1 MSEGKIIVIEFPKMP
16 VRRGIYL
23 LPNLLT
29 TVALFAGF
37 YSIVATLKGMFDVA
51 AMVIFIAMVADSLD
65 GRVARMTNTQTA
77 FGAEY
82 DSISDMVSFGIA
94 PALLGYSWG
103 LISLGKIGWVVAF
116 IYVAA
121 TALRLARFNTQ
132 VGMADKRYFQGI
144 PCPAAAAIVAGFIW
158 VIEDNHLVADHILVI
173 LFALFM
179 LAVSVL
185 MVSRVR
191 FHSFKD
197 VHWQGRVP
205 FVSLLIL
212 VLLFACVAFEPPE
225 VLFTL
230 AMIFGFSGPI
240 LTLWNLRQRKLKRK
254 HK

>member
-1 MSEGKIIVIEFPKMP
+1 MIVSDTPKFP
-16 VRRGIYL
+16 VRGIYL

-29 TVALFAGF
+29 TAALFAGF
-37 YSIVATLKGMFDVA
+37 YSIVATLKGFFDLA
-51 AMVIFIAMVADSLD
+51 AMVIFIAMIADSLD
-65 GRVARMTNTQTA
+65 GRVARLTNTQTA

-103 LISLGKIGWVVAF
+103 LESLGKIGWVIAF

-121 TALRLARFNTQ
+121 TALRLSRFNTQ
-132 VGMADKRYFQGI
+132 VGMADKRYFQGL
-144 PCPAAAAIVAGFIW
+144 PCPAAAAIMAGFIW
-158 VIEDNHLVADHILVI
+158 VLEDNHLVPEHGMVLV
-173 LFALFM
+173 FGLFM
-179 LAVSVL
+179 VAVSVL

-191 FHSFKD
+191 YHSFKD

-205 FVSLLIL
+205 FVTLLIL

-230 AMIFGFSGPI
+230 ALVFGFSGPV

>member
-1 MSEGKIIVIEFPKMP
+1 VAESPKMP
-16 VRRGIYL
+16 VRGIYL
-23 LPNLLT
+23 LPNLFT
-29 TVALFAGF
+29 TAALFAGF
-37 YSIVATLKGMFDVA
+37 YSIVATLKGYFDLS
-51 AMVIFIAMVADSLD
+51 AMVIFIAMIADSID

-103 LISLGKIGWVVAF
+103 LVSLGKIGWVVAF

-132 VGMADKRYFQGI
+132 VGMADKRYFQGL
-144 PCPAAAAIVAGFIW
+144 PCPAAAAIVSGFIW
-158 VIEDNHLVADHILVI
+158 VVEENHLIPEHLMVI

-179 LAVSVL
+179 IGTALL
-185 MVSRVR
+185 MVSRIR

-205 FVSLLIL
+205 FVSLLVL
-212 VLLFACVAFEPPE
+212 VLLFACVAFDPPE

-230 AMIFGFSGPI
+230 AMVFGFSGPV
-240 LTLWNLRQRKLKRK
+240 LTLWNLRQKRLKRK

>member
-1 MSEGKIIVIEFPKMP
+1 MGKIIVSESPKMP
-16 VRRGIYL
+16 VRGIYL

-29 TVALFAGF
+29 TAALFAGF
-37 YSIVATLKGMFDVA
+37 YSIVATLKGHFDMA
-51 AMVIFIAMVADSLD
+51 AMVIFIAMIADSLD

-103 LISLGKIGWVVAF
+103 LESLGKIGWVVAF

-132 VGMADKRYFQGI
+132 VGMADKRYFQGL
-144 PCPAAAAIVAGFIW
+144 PCPAAAAIISGFIW
-158 VIEDNHLVADHILVI
+158 VIEDNHLVPEHVMVI
-173 LFALFM
+173 IFALFM
-179 LAVSVL
+179 VGAALL
-185 MVSRVR
+185 MVSRIR

-212 VLLFACVAFEPPE
+212 VLLFACVAFDPPE

-230 AMIFGFSGPI
+230 AMVFGFSGPV
-240 LTLWNLRQRKLKRK
+240 LTLWNLRQRRLKRK